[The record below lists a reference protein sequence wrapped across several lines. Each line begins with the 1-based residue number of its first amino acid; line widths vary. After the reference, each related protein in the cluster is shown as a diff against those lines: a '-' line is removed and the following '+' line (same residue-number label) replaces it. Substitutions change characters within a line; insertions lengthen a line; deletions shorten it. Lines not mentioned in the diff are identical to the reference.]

1 MIRRPCPAFLAK
13 RPILRSIVGAVLMAV
28 CNGVLGIA
36 NAAASRLCPLALGIA
51 CPDRNETP

>member
-13 RPILRSIVGAVLMAV
+13 RPILRGIVGTALMAV
-28 CNGVLGIA
+28 CEAVLGIA
-36 NAAASRLCPLALGIA
+36 NATASRLCPLALGIA